1 MFAHRKRQ
9 EEGVGERMIQK
20 VPLSILAI
28 LQRSWAARSWIRAR
42 LQQAGN
48 LTSAFQHSKTELVH
62 PRKNHVGTDVG
73 IYASRGNIKH
83 TKHTHTRFSMPFCFV
98 LAIHA
103 APIKSQSPIITI
115 SSSQK
120 TSLMK
125 QHTVIFR
132 KPESCP
138 NVLFDCPFDS
148 LHHAE
153 RLGGIE
159 LWPLTPILL

>member
-1 MFAHRKRQ
+1 
-9 EEGVGERMIQK
+9 
-20 VPLSILAI
+20 
-28 LQRSWAARSWIRAR
+28 
-42 LQQAGN
+42 
-48 LTSAFQHSKTELVH
+48 
-62 PRKNHVGTDVG
+62 
-73 IYASRGNIKH
+73 
-83 TKHTHTRFSMPFCFV
+83 MPFCFV

-125 QHTVIFR
+125 QRTVIFR

-138 NVLFDCPFDS
+138 KVLFDCPFDS

-153 RLGGIE
+153 RLGGVE
-159 LWPLTPILL
+159 L